1 MNVDITSQKYI
12 PRAYMREVNVTPIKT
27 FYVILRFFSFFF
39 FFKIVKYLSKKCRKL
54 LESFNKRELK
64 LLGPNSQI

>member
-39 FFKIVKYLSKKCRKL
+39 FFKLLNILVKNV
-54 LESFNKRELK
+54 ESY
-64 LLGPNSQI
+64 